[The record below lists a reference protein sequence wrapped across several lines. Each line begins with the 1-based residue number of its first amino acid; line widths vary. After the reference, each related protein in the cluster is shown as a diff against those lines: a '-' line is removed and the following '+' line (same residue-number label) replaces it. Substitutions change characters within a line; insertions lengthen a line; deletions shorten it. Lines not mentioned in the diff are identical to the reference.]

1 MFCVC
6 VRLRNSGIE
15 RDINYVKQ
23 RDREIDLNRERI
35 FFVPVLERKR
45 EREFVWCV
53 RAKEICS

>member
-23 RDREIDLNRERI
+23 RDREIDL
-35 FFVPVLERKR
+35 KR
-45 EREFVWCV
+45 ERNCTCAGE
-53 RAKEICS
+53 KERENLFGV

>member
-23 RDREIDLNRERI
+23 RDREIDL
-35 FFVPVLERKR
+35 KR
-45 EREFVWCV
+45 ERKFFCTCV
-53 RAKEICS
+53 GEKERENLFGV